1 MEKKKIL
8 LTGATGFLGSHLLE
22 SFVSKGIEVTIL
34 KRSFSNSWRINH
46 IINKIKCY
54 DIDKISLDEVFE
66 SERPDTVIH
75 TACLYGKNN
84 ESFSDILNTNLFFS
98 VELLRASINSQ
109 VSTFINT
116 DTFLPREVNYY
127 SLSKAQF
134 REWLILK
141 SDEIKVINIKLEY
154 IYGPNDDENKFI
166 PWLINKML
174 KSEERILLTK
184 GMQKRNFIYIT
195 DVVDVFDVIM
205 EKASRLKHCNSFD
218 VGTNDFNTVKDLVLQ
233 ISNKLQSRFNKSI
246 VNRLDF
252 GALNYRNG
260 EVMIP
265 QLDNRALLNLGWSP
279 KIGINEG
286 IDLILDDDN

>member
-1 MEKKKIL
+1 MVNKKIL
-8 LTGATGFLGSHLLE
+8 LTGATGFLGSHLLD
-22 SFVSKGIEVTIL
+22 SFISKGFEVAIL

-46 IINKIKCY
+46 IISKIKYY

-75 TACLYGKNN
+75 TACRYGKNN
-84 ESFSDILNTNLFFS
+84 ISFSDILNTNLFFS
-98 VELLRASINSQ
+98 VELLQASINSQ

-116 DTFLPREVNYY
+116 DTLLPRDINYY

-134 REWLILK
+134 RDWMILK

-154 IYGPNDDENKFI
+154 IYGPHDDENKFI

-174 KSEERILLTK
+174 KSEERILLTE
-184 GMQKRNFIYIT
+184 GMQKRDFIYIT
-195 DVVDVFDVIM
+195 DVVDVFDIIM
-205 EKASRLKHCNSFD
+205 KNASRLKYCNSFD
-218 VGTNDFNTVKDLVLQ
+218 VGTNDFNTIKDLVIQ
-233 ISNKLQSRFNKSI
+233 ISNRLQSRFNKLI
-246 VNRLDF
+246 VDRLDF

-265 QLDNRALLNLGWSP
+265 KLDNRALFNLGWSP
-279 KIGINEG
+279 KVGLNEG
-286 IDLILDDDN
+286 IDLILDNYN